1 MRFLQYVD
9 NHRTRVARVDD
20 AGVVTPLSRFETMY
34 ELARKA
40 IAGAPEPRAGC

>member
-20 AGVVTPLSRFETMY
+20 GGVVTPLVP
-34 ELARKA
+34 L
-40 IAGAPEPRAGC
+40 

>member
-20 AGVVTPLSRFETMY
+20 DGVVTPLSRFETMY
-34 ELARKA
+34 QLARKA
-40 IAGAPEPRAGC
+40 IAERQHARAGC